1 MKNKSRC
8 SALLLLSGFM
18 ASGIKPVSCKNPE
31 ERPYSEKEKQDMKA
45 QMELLKRR
53 IDGESLSRSKKVKP
67 TTKEAPEDEWE
78 IQIYSVRMGYAS
90 KAAKKKAKNKKKTG
104 MKRVKSMTLIQT
116 VKNRDGLITA
126 YKAGTMGISPK
137 NHVFKMVKKSEN
149 LYE

>member
-1 MKNKSRC
+1 MQNKSRR
-8 SALLLLSGFM
+8 SALVLLTGFM
-18 ASGIKPVSCKNPE
+18 TSGIKPVSSKNPE
-31 ERPYSEKEKQDMKA
+31 ERPYTDKEKSEMKA

-67 TTKEAPEDEWE
+67 AKNEAPEDEWE
-78 IQIYSVRMGYAS
+78 IRIYSVRMGYVS

-104 MKRVKSMTLIQT
+104 MKRVKSMTLVQT

-137 NHVFKMVKKSEN
+137 NHVFKMVKKTGN